1 MFTYTKKLK
10 SIIEA
15 EVEVL
20 TPLHISSGKSFQ
32 PSDVVRDP
40 ESFFVINE
48 RKLIEKF
55 ADNDEVLKEL
65 ENPRLILQRFF
76 EEHEDL
82 YVDDYML
89 YELEARTQKTVRYG
103 MPLNSFA
110 RIGAEFTPY
119 IPGSSLK
126 GALLSGILW
135 DLNQIARGD
144 SEKWT
149 SDIFVSALKRC
160 FHHGN
165 DINIYDNEFISAIL
179 GKDSTN
185 FAQKAFRILDASL
198 KPEDI
203 GVFANAMF
211 HCDKPNGSGYHWSGI
226 QKLPTNDFTK
236 ISYELIEAIKPGTK
250 FNVKI
255 VVDNVALKNVKFGE
269 LSSKLRH
276 GKSYEFG
283 DIASA
288 IFELA
293 YNTLYYEKEFYSKT
307 GHRKL
312 INASEDFYNYAN
324 SIAEDPESNEIMLRL
339 GWGMNYHG
347 VTGFL
352 WQDDIVKKLR
362 LPMQNYH
369 EYPYPKSRR
378 IVFDGQNE
386 VGTPGWVKMRINF

>member
-1 MFTYTKKLK
+1 MLTYTKKLK

-20 TPLHISSGKSFQ
+20 TPLHIGSGKSFQ

-48 RKLIEKF
+48 KKLIKKF
-55 ADNDEVLKEL
+55 ADNPEVLKEL
-65 ENPRLILQRFF
+65 ENPRLILQKFF
-76 EEHEDL
+76 EDHEDL

-89 YELEARTQKTVRYG
+89 YELESHTKKTVRYG

-110 RIGAEFTPY
+110 RNGAKFSPY
-119 IPGSSLK
+119 IPGSSIK
-126 GALLSGILW
+126 GTLLSGILW

-149 SDIFVSALKRC
+149 SDIFISALKRC
-160 FHHGN
+160 FHRN
-165 DINIYDNEFISAIL
+165 DMSINDNDFMGAIM
-179 GKDSTN
+179 GKDSSS
-185 FAQKAFRILDASL
+185 FAQKAFRVLDAEL

-203 GVFANAMF
+203 GVYAIAMF
-211 HCDKPNGSGYHWSGI
+211 HCDRPNGTGYHWTGI
-226 QKLPTNDFTK
+226 QKQPTNDFTK

-250 FNVKI
+250 FKVKI
-255 VVDNVALKNVKFGE
+255 IVDDVALKNVKFGE
-269 LSSKLRH
+269 FGSKLRQ
-276 GKSYEFG
+276 GKPYEFG

-293 YNTLYYEKEFYSKT
+293 FNTLHSEKDFYNKT

-312 INASEDFYNYAN
+312 IDVSEDIYNYAS
-324 SIAEDPESNEIMLRL
+324 SIAEDPESNEIMFRL

-352 WQDDIVKKLR
+352 WQDDIVKKLG
-362 LPMQNYH
+362 LPMLNYDK
-369 EYPYPKSRR
+369 YPYPKSRR

-386 VGTPGWVKMRINF
+386 VGTPGWVKMSINF

>member
-1 MFTYTKKLK
+1 MLTYTKKLK

-15 EVEVL
+15 EVEIL
-20 TPLHISSGKSFQ
+20 TPLHISSGKSYQ

-55 ADNDEVLKEL
+55 ADNTEVLNEL
-65 ENPRLILQRFF
+65 ENPRLILQKFF

-89 YELEARTQKTVRYG
+89 YELEARTRKTARYG

-110 RIGAEFTPY
+110 RKGADFVPY
-119 IPGSSLK
+119 IPGSSMK
-126 GALLSGILW
+126 GTLLSGILW

-144 SEKWT
+144 TEKWS

-160 FHHGN
+160 MQRRN
-165 DINIYDNEFISAIL
+165 EMNINDNEFIGAIL
-179 GKDSTN
+179 GKDSSN
-185 FAQKAFRILDASL
+185 FTQKAFRILDADL
-198 KPEDI
+198 KPDDI
-203 GVFANAMF
+203 GVFATAMF
-211 HCDKPNGSGYHWSGI
+211 HCDRPNGSGYHWTGI
-226 QKLPTNDFTK
+226 QKQPTTDFTK

-250 FNVKI
+250 FKVKI
-255 VVDNVALKNVKFGE
+255 IVDNVALRNVKFGE
-269 LSSKLRH
+269 LGKKLRD
-276 GKSYEFG
+276 GKPYEFG
-283 DIASA
+283 DVASA

-293 YNTLYYEKEFYSKT
+293 FNTLYYEKEFYSKT

-312 INASEDFYNYAN
+312 INVSEDLYNYAS
-324 SIAEDPESNEIMLRL
+324 SIAEDPESNEILFRL

-362 LPMQNYH
+362 LPMQNYQ